1 MNNDISKEANTPVPI
16 IKLEMLGYL
25 DKIFPE
31 KCAILGETQDSIFYA
46 AGQRSVVRYLFRL
59 YEEQQEQQF
68 KNF

>member
-1 MNNDISKEANTPVPI
+1 
-16 IKLEMLGYL
+16 MLGYL
-25 DKIFPE
+25 DKVFPE